1 MKHIISTI
9 QETIVDF
16 TTYIRRIR
24 YSVIGLA
31 AYVFLIHFHMLN
43 SMIPGIDTEHM
54 ISNSESLYTSWRG
67 IGRQGLWLV
76 KRLSGNVTFNP
87 YFAVLLTLLF
97 LVLVCLLVPFI
108 FNLATGNKKGYR
120 GEAMLVFTFGAIVV
134 SHPIMTEQLYFTLQ
148 SAEVVFSFFLLELCL
163 TCAHFWSATRNPLW
177 LLPTILLLQIP
188 FSTYQAFVPLFI
200 AGAVGMT
207 LLQSLFT
214 SLSIRRQM
222 EYVGRFII
230 AFLAGFLINQL
241 ISRLFFISS
250 SYLNNQ
256 FHWSNAGFIG
266 GCREILSHIRDV
278 FAGFGPFYF
287 IEFFFLSLVLVVILL
302 RRCLA
307 IKRTGIFVWQLFLLA
322 AWLASPFYLSILL
335 GIRPVVRAQLV
346 LPFAMGGTAFLSG
359 YLFIMWKQ
367 EHFGKTLRTLI
378 GIVLLLLC
386 FSTVYKEAAVTSK
399 LYYTDSIRKQGDL
412 NLAQSL
418 QKDIQTFCGDAD
430 YDGAV
435 VFWGRREA
443 VRNASCIQGD
453 IMGQSFFN
461 WDVDVEP
468 LYFFSSNRIVDFMNT
483 LGSSYSKPTAEQVDF
498 ASKVIAEMPCYPAP
512 GSIMWVEDTLVV
524 KLSEK

>member
-1 MKHIISTI
+1 MTNFISTI

-16 TTYIRRIR
+16 TAYIRRIR
-24 YSVIGLA
+24 YAVIGLA

-43 SMIPGIDTEHM
+43 STVPGIDTEHL
-54 ISNSESLYTSWRG
+54 ISDSESLYSSWLG
-67 IGRQGLWLV
+67 IGRQGLWIV
-76 KRLSGNVTFNP
+76 KRLSGNITFNP
-87 YFAVLLTLLF
+87 YFAVILTLLF
-97 LVLVCLLVPFI
+97 LVPVCLLVPFI
-108 FNLATGNKKGYR
+108 FNLTSGNKKGYR
-120 GEAMLVFTFGAIVV
+120 GEAILAFTFGAIFV

-148 SAEVVFSFFLLELCL
+148 SAEIVFSFFLLELSL
-163 TCAHFWSATRNPLW
+163 IAAHYWSTTRNLLW

-214 SLSIRRQM
+214 SQSVRKQL

-230 AFLAGFLINQL
+230 AFLTGFIINQMV
-241 ISRLFFISS
+241 SRFFINS

-256 FHWSNAGFIG
+256 FYWATAGFIG
-266 GCREILSHIRDV
+266 GCREIITHIRDV
-278 FAGFGPFYF
+278 FAGLGTFYF
-287 IEFFFLSLVLVVILL
+287 IEFLFLSLILIIILL
-302 RRCLA
+302 RRWSA
-307 IKRTGIFVWQLFLLA
+307 IQRTGVTAWQIFLLA

-346 LPFAMGGTAFLSG
+346 LPFAAGGTAFLSG

-367 EHFGKTLRTLI
+367 EHFGEMLRKLI

-418 QKDIQTFCGDAD
+418 QKDIQAFCGDAD

-443 VRNASCIQGD
+443 VRNDSCIQGD

-483 LGSSYSKPTAEQVDF
+483 LGSSYSKPTTRQVDLV
-498 ASKVIAEMPCYPAP
+498 SGVIADMPCYPAP
-512 GSIMWVEDTLVV
+512 GSITWVEDTLVV